1 MNQTPRFF
9 KEEQMLTKKDK
20 DAHIFL
26 PLMQADLSQCPSAC
40 SLENLK
46 LHQVSLSSDIVVKQ
60 GVLSRTMRRKQSRR
74 KHTRKGDKMRICGGP
89 QTLQGTIGYFQPSLC
104 LAS

>member
-9 KEEQMLTKKDK
+9 EEEQMLTKKDE
-20 DAHIFL
+20 DAHVFL
-26 PLMQADLSQCPSAC
+26 PLMQAELSQCVSAH

-46 LHQVSLSSDIVVKQ
+46 LHQVSLSSDIVVKL

-74 KHTRKGDKMRICGGP
+74 KHNRKGDKMTICGGP
-89 QTLQGTIGYFQPSLC
+89 QTLQGTIAYF
-104 LAS
+104 